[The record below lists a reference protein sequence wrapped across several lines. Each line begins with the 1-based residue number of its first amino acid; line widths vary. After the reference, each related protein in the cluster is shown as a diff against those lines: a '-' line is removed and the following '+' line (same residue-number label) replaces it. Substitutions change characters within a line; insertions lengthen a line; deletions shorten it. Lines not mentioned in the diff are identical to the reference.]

1 MKTPP
6 SRPYDAVVIG
16 VSSGGLSALS
26 TILPQLPA
34 DFPASIIVV
43 QHLSPGADDF
53 LSRHLD
59 NICAL
64 KVVEA
69 DDKDVLEPGHVY
81 IAPPNY
87 HLLVESGGTLALS
100 IEPRVNYS
108 RPSVDVLFETAA
120 DAFAD
125 RLVGIVLTGANND
138 GAKGL
143 QRIKQYGGL
152 TIAQSP
158 DSAQADAMPR
168 AAIETASP
176 HHVLPL
182 DAIAPFLNDL
192 FRDANHE

>member
-1 MKTPP
+1 MSKPP
-6 SRPYDAVVIG
+6 SSPYDAVVIG

-26 TILPQLPA
+26 TILPKLPE

-43 QHLSPGADDF
+43 QHMSPGADDF
-53 LSRHLD
+53 LARHLD
-59 NICAL
+59 NVCAL
-64 KVVEA
+64 KVREA
-69 DDKDVLEPGHVY
+69 EDKDILEPGRVY

-87 HLLVESGGTLALS
+87 HLMVEEGGALALS

-125 RLVGIVLTGANND
+125 RLVGVVLTGANND

-143 QRIKQYGGL
+143 KRIKQYGGL
-152 TIAQSP
+152 TIVQSP
-158 DSAQADAMPR
+158 DTAQAGAMPR
-168 AAIETASP
+168 AAMETAGP

-182 DAIAPFLNDL
+182 DSIAPFLIDL
-192 FRDANHE
+192 FRNADNE